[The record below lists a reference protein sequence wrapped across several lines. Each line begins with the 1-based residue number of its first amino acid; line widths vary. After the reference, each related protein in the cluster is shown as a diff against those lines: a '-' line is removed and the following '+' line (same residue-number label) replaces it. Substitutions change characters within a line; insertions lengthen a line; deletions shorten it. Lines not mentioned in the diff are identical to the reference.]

1 MTIEPQARSI
11 AAVFSDAMQV
21 LLDLVRGEAAL
32 ARAEIEATLRKAAA
46 GFVLVLLGAAVS
58 LAALNVLAGAA
69 VAALVAAGLTAGW
82 AALAIAAVLL
92 LVAAILAALGLRA
105 LAPSNLT
112 LRRTARNVRRDAKTL
127 KEILTHDTAS

>member
-1 MTIEPQARSI
+1 MTTEPQSRGI
-11 AAVFSDAMQV
+11 AAVVSDAMRA

-46 GFVLVLLGAAVS
+46 GLVLVLLGAAVS

-69 VAALVAAGLTAGW
+69 VAALVAAGLSAGW
-82 AALAIAAVLL
+82 AALAVAAALL
-92 LVAAILAALGLRA
+92 LVAALLAALGRRA

-112 LRRTARNVRRDAKTL
+112 PRRAARNLRRDAQTL